1 MENKSGHSSVIQNSL
16 SKTLV
21 PLFWAETSLAA
32 GSRKKGTVSPTWRQR
47 VILKIWLQGEMVRV
61 IKLSMKCTLIR
72 AFCGRHGRKKPKGS
86 VEGARG
92 FSPPCQGGASKCQPS
107 VLSHRAAVAMGQER
121 GERRSKGYL
130 QRGCSWGGKT
140 HCCPVSLKPSQPASW
155 MSRELCIHRTPV
167 HQYGRLDSGLGAFPA
182 PGSWFLPLAQPFS
195 TLHPAAAH
203 PPRGICFPSLK
214 TKLPGG

>member
-61 IKLSMKCTLIR
+61 VKLSMKCTLIR
-72 AFCGRHGRKKPKGS
+72 AFCGTHCRKKPKGS
-86 VEGARG
+86 VEGAGG
-92 FSPPCQGGASKCQPS
+92 FSLPCQGGASKCQPS
-107 VLSHRAAVAMGQER
+107 VLSHRAAVTMGQER

-130 QRGCSWGGKT
+130 RRGRSWGGKAT
-140 HCCPVSLKPSQPASW
+140 LLSCVPETQPASLLDEQGAVRPSCTCPSVW
-155 MSRELCIHRTPV
+155 PPGLWPGRVPCPRLLVSTP
-167 HQYGRLDSGLGAFPA
+167 SPAFLHTASCSSPSSK
-182 PGSWFLPLAQPFS
+182 GNLFS
-195 TLHPAAAH
+195 
-203 PPRGICFPSLK
+203 
-214 TKLPGG
+214 KL

>member
-92 FSPPCQGGASKCQPS
+92 SSLPCQGGVSKCQPLRPQSQSCCCDGAREGWEEKQGILGEGAFLREKAHTASCDPEAQTASLLGEQGAVCPPCTCPS
-107 VLSHRAAVAMGQER
+107 VWLPGLWPGHVPCPRLLVSTTSPAFLHIASCSSPS
-121 GERRSKGYL
+121 SKGNL
-130 QRGCSWGGKT
+130 
-140 HCCPVSLKPSQPASW
+140 
-155 MSRELCIHRTPV
+155 
-167 HQYGRLDSGLGAFPA
+167 
-182 PGSWFLPLAQPFS
+182 FS
-195 TLHPAAAH
+195 
-203 PPRGICFPSLK
+203 
-214 TKLPGG
+214 KL